1 MSQYQRARRA
11 QTSLEMLF
19 ILGIIL
25 AGIVVII
32 PIYTQES
39 SDPVMLAA
47 IRDAAAQ
54 AAAYI
59 DTGVVSDD
67 PLYGNLTEVIEKY
80 TDYQSVGFRFVGIKT
95 QSENG
100 TSVKILVKFEHD
112 LAENSTR
119 DKAVAGYIGGF
130 LKNYLSGVRGFSMR
144 GGSLYQ
150 NGRLVVFN
158 VTVSETWEVVS

>member
-1 MSQYQRARRA
+1 
-11 QTSLEMLF
+11 MLF

-32 PIYTQES
+32 PIYNQES
-39 SDPVMLAA
+39 SDSVMLAA

-67 PLYGNLTEVIEKY
+67 PLYGNLTEVIENY
-80 TDYQSVGFRFVGIKT
+80 TNYRSVGFRFVGIKT
-95 QSENG
+95 QSENE

-112 LAENSTR
+112 MAKNSTR
-119 DKAVAGYIGGF
+119 DRAVADHIGEF
-130 LKNYLSGVRGFSMR
+130 LKNYLSSVRGFSMM

-158 VTVSETWEVVS
+158 VTVGETWEVVS